1 MSHMIQIEYLNKAD
15 LEGFQIDL
23 SEPDKGSNEF
33 SQYYS
38 VINSRTQQR
47 YTIVAFINEIPSNAK
62 WIRVLNKER
71 PVETIAPEKFGLV
84 TFEEYDVTL
93 PIAIFKPL
101 DYSTNLHAYVKQ
113 NGPLSFELITQKLL
127 PSFIKLLNIANRYNL
142 AYGNIAPEN
151 ILITKSGNFVLREC
165 FAGINFQVKH
175 QNLIAPELIDCPE
188 FASSR
193 SSANDLYAL
202 GVTLYYAASGDCFWD
217 VQDVGK
223 YNASRLQHGTL
234 PLLKQ
239 LKKIPPLLAQVIS
252 GLVSNVSS
260 RFDLEAFLAKLDQK
274 NNDRHSNPH
283 NMAEQEIKIY
293 FNNQKCLNF
302 QFLAHELFSH
312 WQEALRFVQ
321 EDNTLKYLLDKKN
334 HPELE
339 GSNLPHLNS
348 QSKLKTLLQ
357 IIDPYG
363 PIRSDGFAI
372 SWHAVPDALT
382 CAYISKDQEF
392 LAKAT
397 RVVADWLNL
406 TKYLAM
412 NSVGDMSMS
421 LKNAASIYDSKDA
434 FFGTQRI
441 LYMTNKY
448 LHCLSDVIFAQRV
461 LTLEG
466 CLTLLEEKIQQDK
479 FDLDDHLIAFM
490 ADRLG
495 LSNVM
500 MQSQRY
506 DDIAQAPSLKFIYLL
521 ALAQKTLP
529 NIKIVNLCKYF
540 ISDVIE
546 KLDNSLYNL
555 DTKSK
560 ISKSLIQYAE
570 NSQAGKIFE
579 TAVNQKLYDQDNA
592 GFAIA
597 CQKIQSLNRQI
608 MKLEN
613 QSMEVE
619 NLLFDAQKVTVVFSY
634 LICLIISLVI
644 II

>member
-1 MSHMIQIEYLNKAD
+1 MSHMIQIEYLSEAD
-15 LEGFQIDL
+15 LDGFKIDL
-23 SEPDKGSNEF
+23 SKPEKGSNEF
-33 SQYYS
+33 FQYYS
-38 VINSRTQQR
+38 VINSHTQQH

-71 PVETIAPEKFGLV
+71 PLETIAPEKFGLV

-93 PIAIFKPL
+93 PIAIFKPI
-101 DYSTNLHAYVKQ
+101 DYSTNLQAYVKQ
-113 NGPLSFELITQKLL
+113 NGPLSLELITQKLL
-127 PSFIKLLNIANRYNL
+127 PSLIKLLNIANRYNL

-151 ILITKSGNFVLREC
+151 ILITNNGNFVLREC
-165 FAGINFQVKH
+165 FAGINFQV
-175 QNLIAPELIDCPE
+175 QQRCFIAPELIDCPE
-188 FASSR
+188 FASAR
-193 SSANDLYAL
+193 SSANDLYAF
-202 GVTLYYAASGDCFWD
+202 GVTLYYAATGDCFWD
-217 VQDVGK
+217 AQDVGK
-223 YNASRLQHGTL
+223 YNALRLQNGTL

-239 LKKIPPLLAQVIS
+239 LKKLPPFLAQIII

-260 RFDLEAFLAKLDQK
+260 RFDLESFLAKLDQK
-274 NNDRHSNPH
+274 NNDRYGKQH
-283 NMAEQEIKIY
+283 NLVEQEIKIY
-293 FNNQKCLNF
+293 FNNKECLNF

-312 WQEALRFVQ
+312 WQAALRFVQ
-321 EDNTLKYLLDKKN
+321 EDNTLKYLLEKKN
-334 HPELE
+334 RPDLE

-357 IIDPYG
+357 IIDPHG

-372 SWHAVPDALT
+372 CLWAVPDALT
-382 CAYISKDQEF
+382 CAYISKDKEF
-392 LAKAT
+392 LAKIIG
-397 RVVADWLNL
+397 VVADWLNL

-412 NSVGDMSMS
+412 DLGGDMSIV
-421 LKNAASIYDSKDA
+421 LKNASSIYDSKDT
-434 FFGTQRI
+434 FFGIERL

-448 LHCLSDVIFAQRV
+448 LHCLSEVIFAQRV

-479 FDLDDHLIAFM
+479 FELDNHLIAFM

-506 DDIAQAPSLKFIYLL
+506 SDIAQAPSLKFIYLL

-540 ISDVIE
+540 VSDIIE

-560 ISKSLIQYAE
+560 ISKSLIRYAE

-579 TAVNQKLYDQDNA
+579 AAINQKLHDQDDA
-592 GFAIA
+592 GFTIA
-597 CQKIQSLNRQI
+597 CQKIQYLNRQI
-608 MKLEN
+608 LKLEN
-613 QSMEVE
+613 QSMEAE